1 MCSDRAGVIPKI
13 GWIVT
18 IWFVLASCL
27 CHAQGAATVI
37 FVSGN
42 AQIVGKDGVSRA
54 AMRGAELSVGEMM
67 DTAEGRAQLRFQDG
81 ASVSLQTATQ
91 FRVDEFRFADQ
102 GGKASAEDRGFFALL
117 KGGFRTLTGLIGK
130 DRREQYKVNA
140 VVATIGIRGTD
151 YTAQLGDSGLA
162 VTTHGGLVEVCS
174 DAGCALV
181 APGQSV
187 LVPDR
192 NAVPQR
198 RGAGGRGGADEP
210 LIQDLALPKPG
221 ESPPVNLPPQ
231 VPASPPTQGPSTAPP
246 MQGPNYPPTI
256 GPNLR

>member
-1 MCSDRAGVIPKI
+1 M
-13 GWIVT
+13 
-18 IWFVLASCL
+18 
-27 CHAQGAATVI
+27 I
-37 FVSGN
+37 FASGN

-54 AMRGAELSVGEMM
+54 AIRGAELRVGETI

-81 ASVSLQTATQ
+81 ASGSLQTSTR
-91 FRVDEFRFADQ
+91 FRVDEFRFVDQ
-102 GGKASAEDRGFFALL
+102 GSKAGTEDRGFFSLL
-117 KGGFRTLTGLIGK
+117 RGSFRTLTGLIGK

-187 LVPDR
+187 IVTDR
-192 NAVPQR
+192 NAAPR
-198 RGAGGRGGADEP
+198 RNDSSGRGGADEP
-210 LIQDLALPKPG
+210 LIQELAPPKPG

-231 VPASPPTQGPSTAPP
+231 VPVTPPAQAPNTVPPAQGPYNPLT
-246 MQGPNYPPTI
+246 G